1 MKPVTVRIGRSEV
14 TVTPT
19 IVDRVISYF
28 SPERGINRLRA
39 RTQMAIAGGYTGARR
54 DRKQTSSWNPG
65 NGDAD
70 SVILPDLPDLR
81 DRTRDLERNSPLAA
95 GVINTKV
102 TNVVGTGL
110 KPRAS
115 IDRDILSGLT
125 EEQADAW
132 ERSAEQEFRLATGS
146 KDFDV
151 ERQLSFLMSQDLV
164 FRSQLSSGDVFV
176 NLPRIPRPGN
186 PYTLRINLIEA
197 DRVSNPGFKADTKNL
212 VAGIEKNDG
221 GTPVQFHVS
230 NFHPG
235 NRRFTGTREWKPLK
249 AFDADGRPLAL
260 HVSRKKRI
268 GQTRGVPDLAPVIE
282 LLKQLST
289 YTDNELQA
297 AVVSSLLTVVI
308 KSSNPN
314 PELVDQN
321 EKAKERINTDGIKLG
336 SGSVIGLWPDE
347 DISIVDPK
355 RPNVAAQAFL
365 HAMAEQIGVALEMP
379 FEILVKHF
387 TASYSAAQ
395 AALLEFWRYVLACR
409 FWLAVDYCQPIWE
422 AVISEAVALGRLPAP
437 GFFSDPL
444 IRMAY
449 LGCEWIGDARGHID
463 ENKAV
468 NAATS
473 RVDEGF
479 STLAEE
485 TVKLTGGDWERNH
498 RQQVKE
504 RRMRDRD
511 GLTPVEKQPAAPVEP
526 QPPVEPDAD
535 DRNDLEDTNA

>member
-1 MKPVTVRIGRSEV
+1 MRIGRQEI

-65 NGDAD
+65 NGAAD
-70 SVILPDLPDLR
+70 TVILPDLPDLR

-95 GVINTKV
+95 GAINTKV

-110 KPRAS
+110 KPRAA

-132 ERSAEQEFRLATGS
+132 ERAAEQEFRLATGS
-146 KDFDV
+146 DDFDI
-151 ERQLSFLMSQDLV
+151 ERQFNFAQSQDPV
-164 FRSQLSSGDVFV
+164 FRSMLSAGDVFV
-176 NLPRIPRPGN
+176 NLPRVARPNN
-186 PYTLRINLIEA
+186 PYSLRINLIEA
-197 DRVSNPGFKADTKNL
+197 DRVCNPGNRPDTETL
-212 VAGIEKNDG
+212 TAGIEKNSAG
-221 GTPVQFHVS
+221 APIRYHIAK
-230 NFHPG
+230 FHPG
-235 NRRFTGTREWKPLK
+235 NQRYTKKREWL
-249 AFDADGRPLAL
+249 ALNVFGSDGRRLVL
-260 HVSRKKRI
+260 HIYRKKRI

-314 PELVDQN
+314 PELVDQT
-321 EKAKERINTDGIKLG
+321 EKAKERIDTDGIKLG

-387 TASYSAAQ
+387 TSSYSAAQ
-395 AALLEFWRYVLACR
+395 AALLEFWRYVLSCR
-409 FWLAVDYCQPIWE
+409 FWLAADYCQPIYE
-422 AVISEAVALGRLPAP
+422 AVIAEAVALGRLAAP
-437 GFFSDPL
+437 GFFTDPL
-444 IRMAY
+444 VRMAY
-449 LGCEWIGDARGHID
+449 LGCEWIGDARGHIN
-463 ENKAV
+463 EGVAV
-468 NAATS
+468 EAAAS
-473 RVDEGF
+473 RVEKGF
-479 STLAEE
+479 STKSRE
-485 TVKLTGGDWERNH
+485 TAALTGGDWERDELQ
-498 RQQVKE
+498 RAKEQKIEGPRIKAQVHNE
-504 RRMRDRD
+504 
-511 GLTPVEKQPAAPVEP
+511 TPPAPELIDP
-526 QPPVEPDAD
+526 NAD
-535 DRNDLEDTNA
+535 DKNDLEDSKA